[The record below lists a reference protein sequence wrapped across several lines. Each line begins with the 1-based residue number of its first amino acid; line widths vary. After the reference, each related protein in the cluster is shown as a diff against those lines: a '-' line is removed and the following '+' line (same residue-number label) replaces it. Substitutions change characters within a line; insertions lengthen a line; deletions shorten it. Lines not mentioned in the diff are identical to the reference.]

1 MTIGAARRLRGVLA
15 AAAALVSV
23 EARAGAARS
32 AAANAGAA
40 MAPRVRAGGPAAH
53 RVPGGGPAAHRA
65 GPGAASAPWADPD
78 AARSPRASA
87 RTGPASP
94 TAGATTASDPG
105 RAEKTTTAGAEPPGT
120 AVRRDEPPPP
130 GTPTAT
136 HDRPRRREP
145 PLPGSAATPDTT
157 PTATHDRP
165 RRRQPPL
172 PGTVATPAPARRAHA
187 PPAAEAARP
196 DSTRALPPAEAAPS
210 APAATASRAT
220 SGARDTPPSAGRS
233 RGAPGPAVQD
243 RLAGAARLAGAY
255 LHMPDLPPA
264 LDPADDAVFSS
275 VLRAVGTLDL
285 GRSVHTE
292 INLFARFDRTPATPA
307 LASAFNTG
315 AVLGSVYRYPNA
327 SAEFWRDGSVVGE
340 VGVDRFAASV
350 TAGPVVVTAGRFAA
364 GHSVMTLAT
373 VNDFFAP
380 FNSTSL
386 NPLYKSGVD
395 ALRVAVGVGALGQV
409 EVFGALGYDGARPVA
424 RRSAL
429 LGRASLTAWNVEWA
443 VLGGRVAE
451 RFVAGGSI
459 QGDVG
464 PVGVR
469 AEGHVGVP
477 DRDGDGRKDG
487 GEAVYGRLSAGPNL
501 RFDWHDV
508 ALSAEYVYLS
518 DGAKGGAQ
526 ILARAGRFFPDDL
539 PYLGRHYVALAAS
552 MELTGLLR
560 MAPFAF
566 VNAGD
571 GSGIAGDVLTL
582 SLGDESELNLGVY
595 VPWGKA
601 PRSETGGALPA
612 LRSEFGAV
620 PLAAYLET
628 RAYF

>member
-1 MTIGAARRLRGVLA
+1 MVAGMLLGRGGLA
-15 AAAALVSV
+15 AAAVLAPGDTTPVAGLAPGDATPAGAPSPKGPGRTAPGSAQGDHPAPERPPPASSPPPSAAVPADPAPPLV
-23 EARAGAARS
+23 ETARPRPEPTAPNARA
-32 AAANAGAA
+32 AGT
-40 MAPRVRAGGPAAH
+40 RA
-53 RVPGGGPAAHRA
+53 
-65 GPGAASAPWADPD
+65 
-78 AARSPRASA
+78 A
-87 RTGPASP
+87 RTGP
-94 TAGATTASDPG
+94 PG
-105 RAEKTTTAGAEPPGT
+105 
-120 AVRRDEPPPP
+120 
-130 GTPTAT
+130 
-136 HDRPRRREP
+136 
-145 PLPGSAATPDTT
+145 
-157 PTATHDRP
+157 
-165 RRRQPPL
+165 
-172 PGTVATPAPARRAHA
+172 
-187 PPAAEAARP
+187 
-196 DSTRALPPAEAAPS
+196 
-210 APAATASRAT
+210 
-220 SGARDTPPSAGRS
+220 
-233 RGAPGPAVQD
+233 GAPHPLIRD
-243 RLAGAARLAGAY
+243 RLAGTARLVGAY
-255 LHMPDLPPA
+255 LHVPDL
-264 LDPADDAVFSS
+264 DPGDEAVASA

-292 INLFARFDRTPATPA
+292 INLFARFDRTPAAPA